1 MRACSK
7 CVPTA
12 STHTQTTSLLTA
24 AAQYE
29 VRATRATA
37 TADMVKR
44 LQIFGKKIIFMLP
57 MYYFCCSKFQLLSS
71 LGDPETATCKRSSAI
86 AKAGSL

>member
-44 LQIFGKKIIFMLP
+44 LQIFGKKNHFYASNVL
-57 MYYFCCSKFQLLSS
+57 FLLQ
-71 LGDPETATCKRSSAI
+71 
-86 AKAGSL
+86 